1 MPWSS
6 LASNQAVTF
15 NNLQDAVNTGVFLL
29 RNTIPASNECITK
42 ADADYYVYINASAI
56 SKASNQLVVKSDLTS
71 YTTGIVFTPSS
82 GLYPVSGASNSTY
95 GTLYNNNS
103 YPIYFKGVFN
113 SGGVN
118 SGSLNN
124 DNFYFNFPAYP
135 SIPTER
141 LYFFSLSISS
151 FGQNI
156 FTNRNSDAI
165 RAGYFDMPAGWYAN
179 ITIDK
184 FDGFGSGSTLRF
196 AYSLTNSGTFTP
208 L

>member
-6 LASNQAVTF
+6 LASNQAVSF

-29 RNTIPASNECITK
+29 RNTIPVSNECITK

-82 GLYPVSGASNSTY
+82 GLYPVSGTSSTTT

-103 YPIYFKGVFN
+103 YTIYFKGLFN
-113 SGGVN
+113 SGGRN
-118 SGSLNN
+118 SGTVDN
-124 DNFYFNFPAYP
+124 DNFYFNFPLYP
-135 SIPTER
+135 SIPTQR
-141 LYFFSLSISS
+141 LFFLGLSITS

-156 FTNRNSDAI
+156 YTNRNSDSI
-165 RAGYFDMPAGWYAN
+165 RAGWFDIPAGWYAN

-184 FDGFGSGSTLRF
+184 FDGFGSGTTLRF
-196 AYSLTNSGTFTP
+196 AFSLTSTGTYIT